1 MTTTYLYLNGDIIPT
16 ESACI
21 SPYDI
26 GLLRGFAVFDLLRT
40 VHGRPFLL
48 TEHLTRLRASA
59 THLGLQVPRTDAE
72 IAEIVDEL
80 LERNGH
86 EEAIVR
92 LVLTGGV
99 SPDGMQFDPATPTF
113 FILTAD
119 IHLPPDSL
127 YSEGGKLVS
136 HLHRREAP
144 LAKTTNYL
152 TMIQQRPVTDAAGA
166 MDLLY
171 HDGEHVFEA
180 ASASVYFVR
189 GTTILAPRESVLWG
203 TIGSYV
209 LELARERYDVLF
221 TDITLEDAFTADEV
235 FLTSTTRAVVPI
247 TAIDDTVIGDGTPG
261 PITRELM
268 AAYREAVFGE

>member
-1 MTTTYLYLNGDIIPT
+1 MTTNHLYLNGDIIPT
-16 ESACI
+16 DQACI

-40 VHGRPFLL
+40 VNGRPFLL
-48 TEHLTRLRASA
+48 AEHLQRLRASA
-59 THLGLQVPRTDAE
+59 AHLGLTVPCTDGR
-72 IAEIVDEL
+72 IAEIIDEL
-80 LERNGH
+80 LERNRH
-86 EEAIVR
+86 EEATVR

-99 SPDGMQFDPATPTF
+99 SPDGMHFDPETPTF

-119 IHLPPDSL
+119 LHLPPESL
-127 YSEGGKLVS
+127 YTDGGKLVS

-152 TMIQQRPVTDAAGA
+152 TMLKQRPETDAAGA

-189 GTTILAPRESVLWG
+189 GTTILAPRDSVLWG
-203 TIGSYV
+203 TIGAFV

-221 TDITLEDAFTADEV
+221 TDVTLADAFSADEV

-261 PITRELM
+261 RITRELM
-268 AAYREAVFGE
+268 AAYNATVFGA

>member
-1 MTTTYLYLNGDIIPT
+1 MTTTYLYLNGDIIPAD
-16 ESACI
+16 SACI

-40 VHGRPFLL
+40 VHGRPFMLI
-48 TEHLTRLRASA
+48 EHLTRLRASA
-59 THLGLQVPRTDAE
+59 AHLGLQVPRTDAE
-72 IAEIVDEL
+72 IDEIIDEL

-86 EEAIVR
+86 EEAIIR
-92 LVLTGGV
+92 LVLTGGI
-99 SPDGMQFDPATPTF
+99 SPDGMQFDAATPTF

-152 TMIQQRPVTDAAGA
+152 TMLQQRPATDAAGA

-189 GTTILAPRESVLWG
+189 DTTILAPRESVLWG

-209 LELARERYDVLF
+209 LELARGRYDVLF
-221 TDITLEDAFTADEV
+221 TDITLADAFSADEV

>member
-1 MTTTYLYLNGDIIPT
+1 MTTSYLYLNGDIIPA
-16 ESACI
+16 EQAAI

-40 VHGRPFLL
+40 VKGRPFLL
-48 TEHLTRLRASA
+48 AEHLTRLRASA
-59 THLGLQVPRTDAE
+59 AHLGLHVPLTDPE
-72 IAEIVDEL
+72 IEAIIDEL
-80 LERNGH
+80 LARNGH
-86 EEAIVR
+86 DEATVR
-92 LVLTGGV
+92 MVLTGGV
-99 SPDGMQFDPATPTF
+99 SPDGMHYDADTPTF
-113 FILTAD
+113 FILTQD
-119 IHLPPDSL
+119 LHVPPDSL
-127 YSEGGKLVS
+127 YESGGKLVS

-152 TMIQQRPVTDAAGA
+152 TMIRQRPETDAAGA

-189 GTTILAPRESVLWG
+189 GSTILAPRDSVLWG

-221 TDITLEDAFTADEV
+221 TDVTLADAFSADEV

-247 TAIDDTVIGDGTPG
+247 TAIDDTVIGDGKPG

-268 AAYREAVFGE
+268 AAYRSTVFGE

>member
-1 MTTTYLYLNGDIIPT
+1 MTTTYLYLNGDIIPAD
-16 ESACI
+16 SACI

-48 TEHLTRLRASA
+48 GEHLKRLRESA
-59 THLGLQVPRTDAE
+59 AHLGLQVPRTDEE
-72 IAEIVDEL
+72 IAEIIDEL

-86 EEAIVR
+86 EEATVR

-99 SPDGMQFDPATPTF
+99 SPDGMQFDAATPTF

-152 TMIQQRPVTDAAGA
+152 TMLQQRPATDEAGA

-189 GTTILAPRESVLWG
+189 GNTILAPRNSVLWG

-209 LELARERYDVLF
+209 LELARGRYDVLF
-221 TDITLEDAFTADEV
+221 TDITLADAFSADEV

-247 TAIDDTVIGDGTPG
+247 TAIDDAVIGDGTPG

-268 AAYREAVFGE
+268 TAYREAVFGE